1 MLYAPP
7 TLAQEAWQ
15 TLKDE
20 ILSQQS
26 PLTSSSHHSSTNP
39 GPSTAAAKTSNR
51 RSMYTPTTRPTMAR
65 EAWQTLKVEIL
76 GKGRSF
82 RETQLWRGNLQPD
95 DRLLVWHPEPGGV

>member
-1 MLYAPP
+1 
-7 TLAQEAWQ
+7 
-15 TLKDE
+15 
-20 ILSQQS
+20 
-26 PLTSSSHHSSTNP
+26 
-39 GPSTAAAKTSNR
+39 
-51 RSMYTPTTRPTMAR
+51 MAR